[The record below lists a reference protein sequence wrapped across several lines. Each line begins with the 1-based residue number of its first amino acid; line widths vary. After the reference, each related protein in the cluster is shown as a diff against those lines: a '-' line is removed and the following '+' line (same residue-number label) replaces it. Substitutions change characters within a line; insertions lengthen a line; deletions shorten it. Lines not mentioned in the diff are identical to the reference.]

1 MGKLVDELLAYLSK
15 ASKEQLVKDW
25 EELKEFNEV
34 GPEVTSFI
42 EQSLETIQ
50 ICDSVPE
57 IAISNKFGNP
67 EFTPKGEYV
76 QSEGLYNLDFIF
88 KAWEKGEEQSNP
100 KILVNCVASFKFKE
114 NISLA
119 EIPNFFYPNSIAIL
133 FPYVR
138 AFVSTLTLQANIK
151 PILLPTLNLSSLQDI
166 LRENTTT
173 K

>member
-1 MGKLVDELLAYLSK
+1 MDK
-15 ASKEQLVKDW
+15 AVFSLIGYK
-25 EELKEFNEV
+25 FNHV
-34 GPEVTSFI
+34 SLNLDNIPSNASFD
-42 EQSLETIQ
+42 L
-50 ICDSVPE
+50 
-57 IAISNKFGNP
+57 

-151 PILLPTLNLSSLQDI
+151 PILQAAVAGIESEREVVQYQKFRVLCENQSESYLRALSAGH
-166 LRENTTT
+166 T
-173 K
+173 

>member
-67 EFTPKGEYV
+67 EFT
-76 QSEGLYNLDFIF
+76 LDF
-88 KAWEKGEEQSNP
+88 
-100 KILVNCVASFKFKE
+100 L
-114 NISLA
+114 SL
-119 EIPNFFYPNSIAIL
+119 YPLFAGAIY
-133 FPYVR
+133 P
-138 AFVSTLTLQANIK
+138 A
-151 PILLPTLNLSSLQDI
+151 
-166 LRENTTT
+166 
-173 K
+173 

>member
-57 IAISNKFGNP
+57 IAISNKIWKSRVYSGF
-67 EFTPKGEYV
+67 FL
-76 QSEGLYNLDFIF
+76 S
-88 KAWEKGEEQSNP
+88 S
-100 KILVNCVASFKFKE
+100 
-114 NISLA
+114 SLTL
-119 EIPNFFYPNSIAIL
+119 I
-133 FPYVR
+133 
-138 AFVSTLTLQANIK
+138 TLTI
-151 PILLPTLNLSSLQDI
+151 I
-166 LRENTTT
+166 
-173 K
+173 

>member
-1 MGKLVDELLAYLSK
+1 M
-15 ASKEQLVKDW
+15 
-25 EELKEFNEV
+25 
-34 GPEVTSFI
+34 FI
-42 EQSLETIQ
+42 G
-50 ICDSVPE
+50 
-57 IAISNKFGNP
+57 NKFNHVSLNLDNIP
-67 EFTPKGEYV
+67 SNASFDLEFTPKGEYV

>member
-1 MGKLVDELLAYLSK
+1 MDKVVFSLIGYKFNHVSLNLDNIPSN
-15 ASKEQLVKDW
+15 ASFDL
-25 EELKEFNEV
+25 
-34 GPEVTSFI
+34 
-42 EQSLETIQ
+42 
-50 ICDSVPE
+50 
-57 IAISNKFGNP
+57 

>member
-1 MGKLVDELLAYLSK
+1 MGE
-15 ASKEQLVKDW
+15 
-25 EELKEFNEV
+25 
-34 GPEVTSFI
+34 
-42 EQSLETIQ
+42 
-50 ICDSVPE
+50 
-57 IAISNKFGNP
+57 
-67 EFTPKGEYV
+67 
-76 QSEGLYNLDFIF
+76 
-88 KAWEKGEEQSNP
+88 GEEQSNP

>member
-67 EFTPKGEYV
+67 EFT
-76 QSEGLYNLDFIF
+76 LDFFYRKPPI
-88 KAWEKGEEQSNP
+88 KYP
-100 KILVNCVASFKFKE
+100 L
-114 NISLA
+114 SL
-119 EIPNFFYPNSIAIL
+119 YL
-133 FPYVR
+133 
-138 AFVSTLTLQANIK
+138 
-151 PILLPTLNLSSLQDI
+151 
-166 LRENTTT
+166 
-173 K
+173 